1 MTKIKNFRITLRA
14 REIARWLKRERGLE
28 TTPDLEL
35 SIDQLVKEGKS
46 LIEPAAVYSTLTR
59 QIAEKTTKIVF
70 PDKAIAVSVIVVSI
84 GPKLAQKRSDSE
96 IEAGRE
102 PLLAAL
108 EQEVLSQ
115 SLSFAA
121 RLIQDQAK
129 EEDCEMSAPVPV
141 LDSAEASS
149 LASLVGVQ
157 RIGINLDNSANE
169 LPSHVRLAS
178 LFWTPAGKK
187 SRSSPACRQAG
198 AEKAVV

>member
-14 REIARWLKRERGLE
+14 REIARWLKKERGLE
-28 TTPDLEL
+28 TTPDLEI
-35 SIDQLVKEGKS
+35 SIDQLTKEGKG

-84 GPKLAQKRSDSE
+84 GPTLAQKRSEAPLD
-96 IEAGRE
+96 AGRE
-102 PLLAAL
+102 SLLAAL
-108 EQEVLSQ
+108 EQEALSQ
-115 SLSFAA
+115 ALSFAA

-129 EEDCEMSAPVPV
+129 EEDCEMSAPMAV
-141 LDSAEASS
+141 LDPAEASA

-157 RIGINLDNSANE
+157 RIGINLENSANE

-178 LFWTPAGKK
+178 LFWTPLGKGA
-187 SRSSPACRQAG
+187 SRR
-198 AEKAVV
+198 AEKAVA